1 MIMKIISKIL
11 LALSVLLCGSC
22 VTEFVPKTTEDQ
34 ELLVV
39 EGLIT
44 NRPEAYTIKLSRP
57 FHLGLN
63 NVSHPLSGCDIS
75 ISDDQGNSFAF
86 TETDPGSYK
95 SDPAKFQ
102 GIVGRIY
109 TLHIRTNFTSN
120 VLNYQ
125 SVPVELK
132 AVPQIDSVYYEKVTF
147 VKGSDGYPSEQGAR
161 VFLDTHDPTNQCK
174 YYRWEY
180 SEVWEFRLPYSVPNS
195 VCWLSNNSD
204 VINIKNTAII
214 AESKVDKYPLT
225 LITNATDRLREKYSI
240 MVYQYSLNED
250 EYLYWEKLQ
259 NISEQVGGLYD
270 IIPSA
275 IPSNINCI
283 EDPNQKVLG
292 YFSVSA
298 SSSKRIFIDD
308 NFAGVLSQYNDRT
321 CIADTIFGSANSP
334 IAWLGVN
341 VWVIINHPMPP
352 PSYRVITRTKG
363 CYDCTVRGSDI
374 RPDFWK
380 GEK

>member
-1 MIMKIISKIL
+1 MKIISKIL
-11 LALSVLLCGSC
+11 FALSILICGSC

-34 ELLVV
+34 EMLVV

-63 NVSHPLSGCDIS
+63 NVSHPLSGCNIS
-75 ISDDQGNSFAF
+75 VSDDLGNSFIF
-86 TETDPGSYK
+86 SETAPGTYT
-95 SDPAKFQ
+95 SDPTKFQ
-102 GIVGRIY
+102 GIIGRIY
-109 TLHIRTNFTSN
+109 ILHISTNFTSN

-132 AVPQIDSVYYEKVTF
+132 AVPPIDSLYYEKVTF
-147 VKGSDGYPSEQGAR
+147 ANGPDGSPKQQGAR
-161 VFLDTHDPTNQCK
+161 IYLDTHDPSNQCK
-174 YYRWEY
+174 FYRWEY
-180 SEVWEFRLPYSVPNS
+180 SETWEFRLPYSVPNS
-195 VCWLSNNSD
+195 LCWLSNNSD
-204 VINIKNTAII
+204 VINIKNTSVI
-214 AESKVDKYPLT
+214 AESKVDKYPMT
-225 LITNATDRLREKYSI
+225 LISNSTDRLREKYSI
-240 MVYQYSLNED
+240 MVNQYSLNED

-283 EDPNQKVLG
+283 DDPNQKVLG

-298 SSSKRIFIDD
+298 SASKRIFIHD

-321 CIADTIFGSANSP
+321 CIADTIFGSPNSP

-341 VWVIINHPMPP
+341 VWVIISHPMPP
-352 PSYRVITRTKG
+352 PSYRVLTRTKG
-363 CYDCTVRGSDI
+363 CYDCTVRGTNI
-374 RPDFWK
+374 KPDFWEGAK
-380 GEK
+380 

>member
-1 MIMKIISKIL
+1 MLMKIISKIL
-11 LALSVLLCGSC
+11 LALSILLCGSC

-63 NVSHPLSGCDIS
+63 NVSHPLSGCIIS
-75 ISDDQGNSFAF
+75 VSDDLDNSFIF
-86 TETDPGSYK
+86 SETAPGTYT
-95 SDPAKFQ
+95 SDTTKFQ
-102 GIVGRIY
+102 GIIGRIY
-109 TLHIRTNFTSN
+109 TLHISTNFTSN

-125 SVPVELK
+125 SVPMELK
-132 AVPQIDSVYYEKVTF
+132 TVPPIDSLYYEKVTF
-147 VKGSDGYPSEQGAR
+147 ANGSDGSPTQQGAR
-161 VFLDTHDPTNQCK
+161 IYLDTHDPSNQCK
-174 YYRWEY
+174 FYRWEY
-180 SEVWEFRLPYSVPNS
+180 SETWEFRLPYSVPNS
-195 VCWLSNNSD
+195 LCWLSNNSD
-204 VINIKNTAII
+204 VINIKNTSVI
-214 AESKVDKYPLT
+214 AESKVDKYPMT
-225 LITNATDRLREKYSI
+225 LISNSTDRLREKYSI
-240 MVYQYSLNED
+240 MVNQYSLNQD

-275 IPSNINCI
+275 IPSNIYCLD
-283 EDPNQKVLG
+283 DPNQKVLG

-298 SSSKRIFIDD
+298 SSSKRIFIKD

-321 CIADTIFGSANSP
+321 CIADTVFGSPNEP

-341 VWVIINHPMPP
+341 VWVIISHPIPP
-352 PSYRVITRTKG
+352 PSYRVLTRTKS
-363 CYDCTVRGSDI
+363 CYDCTVMGTNI
-374 RPDFWK
+374 RPDFWVGDK
-380 GEK
+380 